1 MHNICYLIIHV
12 YVRIM
17 ESNGNNSSPI
27 ARMIPVFIIFLGLL
41 GLYYLYQYLFG
52 PKMNNSFPLIT
63 ATQNAQVDKEIT
75 FSSGQ
80 LAPLYEGGE
89 FTFSTWIYVSNWS
102 YRAGKNKS
110 IIRIGGN
117 SFDTIRVYL
126 GANTPKLYVR
136 LHTKEDVSISGAG
149 APAASAASPT
159 PVAPAPSTGA
169 VPSTGAA
176 TTALQPED
184 LRISTLD
191 SVFKNPQTESGLLD
205 NLHICDIPELPLQR
219 WINISI
225 AVNGKT
231 VDVYIDGKLSRS
243 CVLSTPFKV
252 DAGYNA
258 SLLGYGGFGGQIS
271 TTTMYDTALNPEEV
285 YKNYMAGPEPITSLS
300 GLFSSFFAP
309 NVHITVS

>member
-1 MHNICYLIIHV
+1 
-12 YVRIM
+12 M

-52 PKMNNSFPLIT
+52 PKMNNSYTLIG
-63 ATQNAQVDKEIT
+63 ATQNAQVDKDIT
-75 FSSGQ
+75 FTSTQ

-89 FTFSTWIYVSNWS
+89 FTISTWIYISNWS
-102 YRAGKNKS
+102 YRAGLNKS

-136 LHTKEDVSISGAG
+136 LHTRENDTVNGAG
-149 APAASAASPT
+149 SVTTPVTGSTASASVSSESAPT
-159 PVAPAPSTGA
+159 S
-169 VPSTGAA
+169 
-176 TTALQPED
+176 LQPED
-184 LRISTLD
+184 LGVGTRDTL
-191 SVFKNPQTESGLLD
+191 FTNRQTESGLLD
-205 NLHICDIPELPLQR
+205 NMHTCDIPELSLQR
-219 WINISI
+219 WVNISI

-271 TTTMYDTALNPEEV
+271 TTMMYDTALNPEEV
-285 YKNYMAGPEPITSLS
+285 YKNYMAGPEPITSLG
-300 GLFSSFFAP
+300 GLLSSYFAP
-309 NVHITVS
+309 NIKITVS